1 VEIEFK
7 PLMPKKPIV
16 NAQAVYR
23 GLAQEMYR
31 FVTELRKKIAKYPPD
46 QPTVS
51 GYRRTTALGRSWS
64 PSVERKPALIIGR
77 VTSDPTVMTR
87 TPHQRRLKS
96 GGLSK
101 PWFPKKSYAPYVV
114 GKRQSRLMAGRG
126 WKKVGDILKK
136 EWPGQVRRFQGV
148 INRSR

>member
-1 VEIEFK
+1 MEIEFK
-7 PLMPKKPIV
+7 PLMPRKPIV

-23 GLAQEMYR
+23 GLAQEMSR
-31 FVTELRKKIAKYPPD
+31 FITDLRKVVAKYPPD
-46 QPTVS
+46 APTVS
-51 GYRRTTALGRSWS
+51 GYRRTKALGRSWS
-64 PSVERKPALIIGR
+64 GSTETKPALIIGR

-96 GGLSK
+96 GRLSK

-114 GKRQSRLMAGRG
+114 GKAQSRVMAGRG

-136 EWPGQVRRFQGV
+136 VWPGQVKKFQRV
-148 INRSR
+148 INRTK